1 MFCSCNDS
9 TSGHQSHDETKLKQ
23 CSGIALTL
31 SFLISSAVFLPL
43 HGERHFCDQSERM
56 CLCAVGKLVNAGLGY
71 LAHTEVNPFSFIFFF
86 FLHL

>member
-9 TSGHQSHDETKLKQ
+9 TSGHQSHDEPKLKQ

-43 HGERHFCDQSERM
+43 MGRDISVIRVKECVYVLWVSW
-56 CLCAVGKLVNAGLGY
+56 
-71 LAHTEVNPFSFIFFF
+71 
-86 FLHL
+86 